1 MTHFF
6 TPTSTRQVRYSGY
19 LTWFILSSSFILHH
33 CDRDMTISVAL
44 WKWKGGFLEEKKTVD
59 LWLHGQIFW
68 KRVKMYQ
75 TYPELIFF
83 SNQPVVPIPWW
94 QWLRVANCQI
104 FYMDQNLQS
113 RFYTDIS
120 VISLTFCNSAMTT
133 HGIEVISIF
142 LGIKIRLATFSIFLT
157 AQCSSCI

>member
-1 MTHFF
+1 MDILLDSSYRRLLY
-6 TPTSTRQVRYSGY
+6 STIVTEIWPFQLPYENERGA
-19 LTWFILSSSFILHH
+19 F
-33 CDRDMTISVAL
+33 
-44 WKWKGGFLEEKKTVD
+44 WKKKKTVD

-83 SNQPVVPIPWW
+83 SNQPVVPFPRW
-94 QWLRVANCQI
+94 QWLRVAKCQI
-104 FYMDQNLQS
+104 FYTDQNLQS

-142 LGIKIRLATFSIFLT
+142 LGIKIRLTTFSIFLT